1 MVKSQKR
8 VICDFSL
15 ILTLC
20 MVYKVEGGATIRV
33 KLVAQKPIEKTVLR
47 NEINPPG
54 PVTFD
59 HEMTQP

>member
-1 MVKSQKR
+1 
-8 VICDFSL
+8 
-15 ILTLC
+15 